1 MSTENKRVFEAMD
14 GNTAT
19 AHSAYAFTERF
30 TAFFKYQHKFNFEYR
45 DEWYSQ
51 SESYNFES
59 GYEAMKKMIEKCE
72 KLPDVIFAV
81 SDLLAMGA
89 IVALEEKN
97 IKVPEQV
104 MVFGFDDIEYAKY
117 YKPSISTVRQ
127 DTKAIGETAA
137 NLLID
142 MLVNGTEYKEKM
154 VRIPT
159 TFIKR
164 NSTK

>member
-1 MSTENKRVFEAMD
+1 
-14 GNTAT
+14 
-19 AHSAYAFTERF
+19 
-30 TAFFKYQHKFNFEYR
+30 
-45 DEWYSQ
+45 
-51 SESYNFES
+51 
-59 GYEAMKKMIEKCE
+59 MIEKCE

-164 NSTK
+164 NSMK